1 MNRLEKRQQFL
12 KEFIEKGTQL
22 HNGKYDYSNVDY
34 INSRTKVNIICPKHG
49 LFEQVPRSHLQ
60 GNGCPKCAHEW
71 TDEHRLNHCISSR
84 QSRGMTTKEWIDEV
98 QSKTKATNLAKYGV
112 SSAMKL
118 DATLQKVSDSKR
130 KNHTFSTSKPEE
142 IMYQELCNVFGKSDI
157 DRWYNKDVRYPFHVD
172 FYIKSLDLFIE
183 LNATWLHGKHWFNP
197 NDKGDINRLNVYVD
211 KVKMGKMFYQSAIDV
226 WTKRDVLKRE
236 TAKKNHLKY
245 MVFWNQDLSDFY
257 QWVKKGCQIKN
268 SY

>member
-1 MNRLEKRQQFL
+1 MNRLE
-12 KEFIEKGTQL
+12 
-22 HNGKYDYSNVDY
+22 
-34 INSRTKVNIICPKHG
+34 
-49 LFEQVPRSHLQ
+49 
-60 GNGCPKCAHEW
+60 
-71 TDEHRLNHCISSR
+71 
-84 QSRGMTTKEWIDEV
+84 
-98 QSKTKATNLAKYGV
+98 
-112 SSAMKL
+112 
-118 DATLQKVSDSKR
+118 
-130 KNHTFSTSKPEE
+130 
-142 IMYQELCNVFGKSDI
+142 
-157 DRWYNKDVRYPFHVD
+157 NKDVRYPFHVD

-236 TAKKNHLKY
+236 TAKNNHLKY

>member
-12 KEFIEKGTQL
+12 KEFIEKRTQL

-71 TDEHRLNHCISSR
+71 TDEHRLNHCIS
-84 QSRGMTTKEWIDEV
+84 
-98 QSKTKATNLAKYGV
+98 
-112 SSAMKL
+112 
-118 DATLQKVSDSKR
+118 
-130 KNHTFSTSKPEE
+130 
-142 IMYQELCNVFGKSDI
+142 
-157 DRWYNKDVRYPFHVD
+157 RWYNKDVRYPFHVD

-236 TAKKNHLKY
+236 TAKKSHLKY